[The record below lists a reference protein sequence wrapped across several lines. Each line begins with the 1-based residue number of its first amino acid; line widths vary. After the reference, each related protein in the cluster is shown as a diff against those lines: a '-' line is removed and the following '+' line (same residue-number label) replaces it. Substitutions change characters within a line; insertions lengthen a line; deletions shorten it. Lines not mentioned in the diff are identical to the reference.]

1 MRLCFPF
8 ADDCTFPEMFLNL
21 NRSQAVPLAGIIL
34 EKEVL
39 PIDKTELVHYSRD
52 ERDEYY
58 RPVIRNFA
66 MMSDSF
72 LRNV

>member
-21 NRSQAVPLAGIIL
+21 NRFQAVPLTGLIL
-34 EKEVL
+34 EKEML
-39 PIDKTELVHYSRD
+39 PMDKTGPVPYSRD
-52 ERDEYY
+52 ERDEHY
-58 RPVIRNFA
+58 RPVIRNFT